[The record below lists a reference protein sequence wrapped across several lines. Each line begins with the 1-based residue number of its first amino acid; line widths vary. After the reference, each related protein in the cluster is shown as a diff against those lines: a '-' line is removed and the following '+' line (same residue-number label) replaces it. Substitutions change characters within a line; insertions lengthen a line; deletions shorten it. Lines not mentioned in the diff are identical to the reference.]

1 MKKSSKIII
10 TSIVG
15 IGLLAGAASF
25 AHSRG
30 VGHGFGHGCRGNH
43 MVEHMS
49 ERLDLDA
56 EQEQR
61 LDAIF
66 AQMRDLRREA
76 MQSRRDSM
84 IEVASLLEAPNLDQA
99 RTLEVFSAKIDSMEQ
114 RAPQLIATVAQFTDS
129 LTPEQKQ
136 QAKDMLERRF
146 ERHGDDLK

>member
-1 MKKSSKIII
+1 
-10 TSIVG
+10 
-15 IGLLAGAASF
+15 
-25 AHSRG
+25 
-30 VGHGFGHGCRGNH
+30 